1 MKEASGNFPASVN
14 LEAAI
19 AARKVLAIIPAY
31 NEEKNIS
38 RVIQGIRRFSPSLDI
53 LVVDDCSADRTA
65 AVAMEE
71 GAEVISLPFNLG
83 YGVACQ
89 TGFKY
94 AVGKKYDLAV
104 QIDGDGQHDPSY
116 INALLKEVF
125 DGTVDV
131 AIGSRFLGKSAYR
144 APLLRKLGMFLFG
157 IIASVLIGQRVT
169 DPTSGF
175 QALNSK
181 VLRFFAQEVYPVD
194 YPDADVLVLL
204 HYARFKIREMPVR
217 MYENVDKSM
226 HKGLKSFYYVF
237 KMVLSILVTMLSKR
251 HILRKVTRPQ

>member
-1 MKEASGNFPASVN
+1 MKKASGNFPASID
-14 LEAAI
+14 LEAALSS
-19 AARKVLAIIPAY
+19 RKVLAIIPAY

-38 RVIQGIRRFSPSLDI
+38 KVIQGIRKFSPSLDI
-53 LVVDDCSADRTA
+53 LVVDDCSADRTV

-71 GAEVISLPFNLG
+71 GAEVVSLPFNLG

-94 AVGKKYDLAV
+94 AVEKKYDFAV
-104 QIDGDGQHDPSY
+104 QIDGDGQHDSSY
-116 INALLKEVF
+116 INTLLKEVF
-125 DGTVDV
+125 NGTVDV
-131 AIGSRFLGKSAYR
+131 AIGSRFLGESAYR
-144 APLLRKLGMFLFG
+144 APLVRKLGMFLFG
-157 IIASVLIGQRVT
+157 VIASVLIGQRVT

-181 VLRFFAQEVYPVD
+181 VLKFFSQEVYPVD

-204 HYARFKIREMPVR
+204 HYARFKTREIPVR

-226 HKGLKSFYYVF
+226 HKGLKSFYYIF
-237 KMVLSILVTMLSKR
+237 KMVLSILVTILSKK
-251 HILRKVTRPQ
+251 HILRKVSKE

>member
-1 MKEASGNFPASVN
+1 MKKASHNVPASPD
-14 LEAAI
+14 LEAALSS
-19 AARKVLAIIPAY
+19 RKVLAIIPAY
-31 NEEKNIS
+31 NEEKNIL
-38 RVIQGIRRFSPSLDI
+38 RVIQGIRKFSPSLDI
-53 LVVDDCSADRTA
+53 LVVDDCSTDGTV

-71 GAEVISLPFNLG
+71 GAEVVSLPFNLG

-94 AVGKKYDLAV
+94 AVEKKYDFAV

-157 IIASVLIGQRVT
+157 LIASVLIGQRVT

-181 VLRFFAQEVYPVD
+181 VLRFFSQEVYPVD

-204 HYARFKIREMPVR
+204 HYAGFKIREMPVR

-237 KMVLSILVTMLSKR
+237 KMVLSILVTILSKR
-251 HILRKVTRPQ
+251 HILGKVSKE

>member
-1 MKEASGNFPASVN
+1 MKEASGNFPASVD

-116 INALLKEVF
+116 IN
-125 DGTVDV
+125 
-131 AIGSRFLGKSAYR
+131 
-144 APLLRKLGMFLFG
+144 
-157 IIASVLIGQRVT
+157 
-169 DPTSGF
+169 
-175 QALNSK
+175 
-181 VLRFFAQEVYPVD
+181 
-194 YPDADVLVLL
+194 
-204 HYARFKIREMPVR
+204 
-217 MYENVDKSM
+217 
-226 HKGLKSFYYVF
+226 
-237 KMVLSILVTMLSKR
+237 
-251 HILRKVTRPQ
+251 